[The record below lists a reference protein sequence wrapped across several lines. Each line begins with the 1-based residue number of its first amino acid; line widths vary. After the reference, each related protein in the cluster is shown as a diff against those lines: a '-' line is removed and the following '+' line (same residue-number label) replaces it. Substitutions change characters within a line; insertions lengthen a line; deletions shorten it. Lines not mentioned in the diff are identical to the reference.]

1 MEWLQCARMRR
12 LLPILL
18 VLLPT
23 LATAQPWTPT
33 GAKGCIGG
41 SRCPQRRLTVQLRN
55 RPVVGIRFFAKDD
68 IGETSGGELRIL
80 IDRNRI
86 QSGIDI
92 PRRGETF
99 TFDVDGIRGSQ
110 LVFEPS
116 KNDEVEIDGIE
127 VRYGREVIQRNP
139 PSYDDRPRGGG
150 SGSGSAGWRT
160 YSEHGC
166 IGGEECRKNGNR
178 ITIALDDA
186 PVLGVRFFAHDNIGT
201 RADGK
206 LTVRIDDNAI
216 ASYVDVARNG
226 KRHEFDVDNVRG
238 SRLVIQTSNDD
249 EVEISDIAVLYGRRG
264 GRGDGDGGYG
274 GYRGGRDTTHEGGCI
289 GGSDCGGKRA
299 RIRIPLRDRG
309 VAQVRFF
316 AHDNVGAKAGG
327 ELRIR
332 IDDTIIRDYLDIPRD
347 GRTFNIDGR
356 GIEGSYLIIEPAEDD
371 EVVIKDIRVSYV
383 Q

>member
-1 MEWLQCARMRR
+1 MPLMRR
-12 LLPILL
+12 LLPFLL
-18 VLLPT
+18 FLLPT

-33 GAKGCIGG
+33 GASGCIGG
-41 SRCPQRRLTVQLRN
+41 NKCPQRRLTVPLEN
-55 RPVVGIRFFAKDD
+55 RPVTGIRFFAKDD
-68 IGETSGGELRIL
+68 IGETAGGELRVM
-80 IDRNRI
+80 IDRNMVR
-86 QSGIDI
+86 GGVDI

-99 TFDVDGIRGSQ
+99 TFDVEGIRGSQ
-110 LVFEPS
+110 LIFEPS
-116 KNDEVEIDGIE
+116 KNDEVQIDGVE
-127 VRYGREVIQRNP
+127 VRYGRDVIQRDR

-150 SGSGSAGWRT
+150 GSSAGWRT

-166 IGGEECRKNGNR
+166 IGGDDCRKNGNR
-178 ITIALDDA
+178 ITIPLEDA
-186 PVLGVRFFAHDNIGT
+186 PVLGVRFFAHDNIGA

-206 LTVRIDDNAI
+206 LNVRIDDNAI

-238 SRLVIQTSNDD
+238 SRLVIQTANDD
-249 EVEISDIAVLYGRRG
+249 EVEISDVAVLYGRRG
-264 GRGDGDGGYG
+264 GNSGYGGGGYG
-274 GYRGGRDTTHEGGCI
+274 SGGRDTTHEGGCI

-309 VAQVRFF
+309 IAQVRFF

-332 IDDTIIRDYLDIPRD
+332 VDDEILRDYLDIPRD
-347 GRTFNIDGR
+347 GRTFTIDGR
-356 GIEGSYLIIEPAEDD
+356 GTSGEYLIIEPAEDD
-371 EVVIKDIRVSYV
+371 EVVIKDIRVTY